1 MRIKLEDE
9 QTTAIDIAPLIDCVF
24 LLIVFFLVATT
35 FKKADF
41 EDPPPKTEEQIV
53 FELEEQLKVDLPDP
67 AVSARPVTET
77 SILHLVIDA
86 DGTFYIGKK
95 PASRTQLHEKLR
107 EIATDYPA
115 RHIMVD
121 IDRHAESRYT
131 IQLLDLLAYEG
142 LRNYGIH
149 TKQTID

>member
-1 MRIKLEDE
+1 MRIRLEED

-41 EDPPPKTEEQIV
+41 EEPPPKTEEQIV
-53 FELEEQLKVDLPDP
+53 IELEEQLKVDLPDP
-67 AVSARPVTET
+67 AVSALPVTEN
-77 SILHLVIDA
+77 SVLHIVIDA
-86 DGTFYIGKK
+86 DGTFFLEKK
-95 PASRTQLHEKLR
+95 PVSRTQLHEKLR
-107 EIATDYPA
+107 EIATNYPDS
-115 RHIMVD
+115 HIMID
-121 IDRHAESRYT
+121 IDRHAESQYT

-149 TKQTID
+149 TKQTLE